1 MNLDAF
7 QWAESIAYG
16 RAVPD
21 AANWARIVAGF
32 RQWAERGDALD
43 DAFELTG
50 ATRTRICRS
59 ELRAAANLLRAGRDM
74 STFNLAGELA
84 DRLKRFES
92 GKLPLYRRGANVS
105 MDAVELHLLEACQA
119 GVRFPR
125 SQRRLYDCLYPPF
138 SG

>member
-7 QWAESIAYG
+7 QLAERIVSGIY
-16 RAVPD
+16 PD
-21 AANWARIVAGF
+21 AADWARIVAAF
-32 RQWAERGDALD
+32 RQRAARGGTLD
-43 DAFELTG
+43 DAFDLTG
-50 ATRTRICRS
+50 ATRTRICRG
-59 ELRAAANLLRAGRDM
+59 ELRSAAEMLRGGRDM
-74 STFNLAGELA
+74 SIHSLAGELA

-125 SQRRLYDCLYPPF
+125 SQRRLYDYLDSSI